1 MLNRDYALKELARQ
15 FTAILHITGLKTDT
29 HGKERTLYSLRHTA
43 IVTAL
48 RLGIPNQ
55 LIASNAR
62 TSTAMID
69 RFYGTH
75 INSALEMGNHIFET
89 YDAVE
94 RFHAERKARLKAQAE
109 IANAAAAADKNIG

>member
-1 MLNRDYALKELARQ
+1 MPHIQNRDYALKELARQ
-15 FTAILHITGLKTDT
+15 FTAILHITGLKTDKQ
-29 HGKERTLYSLRHTA
+29 GNERTLYSLRHTA

-48 RLGIPNQ
+48 RLGIPIQ

-62 TSTAMID
+62 TSMDMID

-75 INSALEMGNHIFET
+75 LNSALQMGKHIFET

-94 RFHAERKARLKAQAE
+94 RFHAQRKAKLKVE
-109 IANAAAAADKNIG
+109 AADAEKP